1 MRPATIG
8 VLLTLLAGPT
18 LSAGDEKAPEPKAG
32 KPSVLL
38 APVRYARE
46 RLADLADI
54 FEFHVGIGRGAK
66 LDVRY
71 GVHFFGLGEVR
82 SQRYGLLDRRIGT
95 WRELDDEL
103 ALLPLSYLAWP
114 VREGA
119 RLCGWRRLAGDA
131 GFVLQAGTL
140 GVQHLD
146 RKELNGD
153 PEFLLKDTIEG
164 PIHTRWADCFPIGA
178 EVQLGIGLRAG
189 VRPLQLVDFVV
200 GFVGVELDP
209 WLNTDQVR

>member
-1 MRPATIG
+1 MRPATVGI
-8 VLLTLLAGPT
+8 LLSLLAVPP
-18 LSAGDEKAPEPKAG
+18 LFAGEEGTPEPKAG
-32 KPSVLL
+32 KPSPLL
-38 APVRYARE
+38 APVRYAHE

-54 FEFHVGIGRGAK
+54 FELNVGIGRGAK
-66 LDVRY
+66 FDIKY
-71 GVHFFGLGEVR
+71 GLHFFGLGGVR

-119 RLCGWRRLAGDA
+119 RLCGWHRLAADA

-146 RKELNGD
+146 RKEFNGD
-153 PEFLLKDTIEG
+153 PEFLLKDTVEG
-164 PIHTRWADCFPIGA
+164 PIHTRWADSFP
-178 EVQLGIGLRAG
+178 LGLDLHAGVGIRAI
-189 VRPLQLVDFVV
+189 VRPLQLADFVV
-200 GFVGVELDP
+200 GFVGIELDP
-209 WLNTDQVR
+209 WLNTNQVR

>member
-1 MRPATIG
+1 MRPATVGI
-8 VLLTLLAGPT
+8 LLSLLAGPS
-18 LSAGDEKAPEPKAG
+18 LSAGEEGAPEPKAG
-32 KPSVLL
+32 KPSPLL
-38 APVRYARE
+38 APVRYAHE

-54 FEFHVGIGRGAK
+54 FEFNLGIGRGAK
-66 LDVRY
+66 FDIKY
-71 GVHFFGLGEVR
+71 GLHFFGLGNVR

-119 RLCGWRRLAGDA
+119 RLCGWRRLAADA

-153 PEFLLKDTIEG
+153 PEFLLKDTVEG
-164 PIHTRWADCFPIGA
+164 PIHTRWADCFP
-178 EVQLGIGLRAG
+178 LGLDLHAGVGIRAI
-189 VRPLQLVDFVV
+189 VRPLQLADFVV
-200 GFVGVELDP
+200 GFVGIELDP
-209 WLNTDQVR
+209 WLNTNQVR

>member
-1 MRPATIG
+1 MRPATVGI
-8 VLLTLLAGPT
+8 LLSLLVVPPLFAGE
-18 LSAGDEKAPEPKAG
+18 EKAPEPKAG
-32 KPSVLL
+32 KHSLLL
-38 APVRYARE
+38 APVRYAHE

-54 FEFHVGIGRGAK
+54 FELNVGIGRGAK
-66 LDVRY
+66 LDIKY
-71 GVHFFGLGEVR
+71 GIQFLGLGNVR
-82 SQRYGLLDRRIGT
+82 SQRYGLLDRRMGT

-146 RKELNGD
+146 RKALNGD
-153 PEFLLKDTIEG
+153 NEFLLKDTVEG
-164 PIHTRWADCFPIGA
+164 PIHTRWADSFP
-178 EVQLGIGLRAG
+178 LGLDLHAGVGIRAV
-189 VRPLQLVDFVV
+189 VRPLQLADFVV
-200 GFVGVELDP
+200 GFVGIELDP
-209 WLNTDQVR
+209 WLNTNQVR